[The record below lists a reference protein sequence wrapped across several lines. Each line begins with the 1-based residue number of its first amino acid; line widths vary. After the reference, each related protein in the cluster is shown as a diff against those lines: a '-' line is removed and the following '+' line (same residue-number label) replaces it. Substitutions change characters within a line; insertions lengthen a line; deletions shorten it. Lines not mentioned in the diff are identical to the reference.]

1 MQSPY
6 LLGALKIN
14 VSGARALAKKNMNVI
29 NFISRTRGQ
38 INIIYVN
45 GGENA
50 LRLLAGWCE
59 RKRVKENYVFIKF
72 DDW

>member
-14 VSGARALAKKNMNVI
+14 VSGARARAKKNMNVI

-50 LRLLAGWCE
+50 LRLLAG
-59 RKRVKENYVFIKF
+59 
-72 DDW
+72 